1 MFCPNCG
8 KEIPENIKFC
18 NYCGAEQDVD
28 FSSST
33 FQEDSQQQ
41 SYEEYAVQQQSG
53 ITSRTKSALKLG
65 GFCLVALNVFSIL
78 LCVVGHY
85 YEFYLGHYV
94 LIGSSVV
101 ILMQS
106 SMIVGGIT
114 MISMSN
120 PKAALKIGGSVLLA
134 ISVLSVLIC
143 FLGNRYGYLLTS
155 IRNSAKGES
164 IIGGIDLL
172 LVQGSMVVAG
182 VLMIYISK
190 GKGR

>member
-18 NYCGAEQDVD
+18 NYCGAEQGVN
-28 FSSST
+28 FSSVT

-41 SYEEYAVQQQSG
+41 SYEEYAVQQQSVMA
-53 ITSRTKSALKLG
+53 SRTNSALKLG
-65 GFCLVALNVFSIL
+65 GFCLVALSVFSIL
-78 LCVVGHY
+78 LYFVGHY

-94 LIGSSVV
+94 LVGSSVV
-101 ILMQS
+101 LLMQS

-114 MISMSN
+114 MISMLN
-120 PKAALKIGGSVLLA
+120 PKAALKIGGSVLLEISA
-134 ISVLSVLIC
+134 ISVLIC
-143 FLGNRYGYLLTS
+143 FLGNRYVFLLTL
-155 IRNSAKGES
+155 IRNSTGES

>member
-18 NYCGAEQDVD
+18 NYCGAEQDVN
-28 FSSST
+28 FSSAT

-41 SYEEYAVQQQSG
+41 SYEENAVQQQLVMA
-53 ITSRTKSALKLG
+53 SRTKSALKLG
-65 GFCLVALNVFSIL
+65 GFCLVALSVFSIL
-78 LCVVGHY
+78 LCFVGHY

-134 ISVLSVLIC
+134 ISALSVLIC
-143 FLGNRYGYLLTS
+143 FLGNRYVFFLTL
-155 IRNSAKGES
+155 IRNSTGES
-164 IIGGIDLL
+164 IIGGIDLF

>member
-18 NYCGAEQDVD
+18 NYCGAEQDVN
-28 FSSST
+28 FSSVT

-41 SYEEYAVQQQSG
+41 SYEEYAVQQQSVMA
-53 ITSRTKSALKLG
+53 SRTNSALKLG
-65 GFCLVALNVFSIL
+65 GFCLVALSVFSIL
-78 LCVVGHY
+78 LCFVGHY

-94 LIGSSVV
+94 LIGSSVAL
-101 ILMQS
+101 LMQS

-120 PKAALKIGGSVLLA
+120 PKVALKIGGSVLLTISA
-134 ISVLSVLIC
+134 ISVLIC
-143 FLGNRYGYLLTS
+143 FLSNRYVFLLTL
-155 IRNSAKGES
+155 NSTGES
-164 IIGGIDLL
+164 IIGGNDLL
-172 LVQGSMVVAG
+172 LVLVQGSMVVAG

>member
-18 NYCGAEQDVD
+18 NYCGAEQDVN
-28 FSSST
+28 FSSAA
-33 FQEDSQQQ
+33 FQEDSQQ
-41 SYEEYAVQQQSG
+41 SYEEYAVQQQSAMA
-53 ITSRTKSALKLG
+53 SRTRAALKLG
-65 GFCLVALNVFSIL
+65 GLCLIALSVLSIL
-78 LCVVGHY
+78 LCFVGHY

-94 LIGSSVV
+94 LIGSSV
-101 ILMQS
+101 ILLMQS
-106 SMIVGGIT
+106 SMIVGGVT
-114 MISMSN
+114 MIGMSN

-134 ISVLSVLIC
+134 ISALSVLIC
-143 FLGNRYGYLLTS
+143 VLGNRYGYLLTS
-155 IRNSAKGES
+155 ISNSTKGES

-190 GKGR
+190 GRGR

>member
-18 NYCGAEQDVD
+18 NYCGAEQDVN
-28 FSSST
+28 FSSVT

-41 SYEEYAVQQQSG
+41 SYEEYAVQQQSVMA
-53 ITSRTKSALKLG
+53 SRTKSALKLG
-65 GFCLVALNVFSIL
+65 GFCLVALSVFSIL
-78 LCVVGHY
+78 LCFVGHY

-101 ILMQS
+101 LLMQS

-120 PKAALKIGGSVLLA
+120 PKAVLKIGGSVLLA
-134 ISVLSVLIC
+134 ISALSVLIRI
-143 FLGNRYGYLLTS
+143 LGNRYVFLLTL
-155 IRNSAKGES
+155 IRNSTGES

-172 LVQGSMVVAG
+172 LVQGCMVVAG

-190 GKGR
+190 GKGK

>member
-8 KEIPENIKFC
+8 KKIPENIKFC
-18 NYCGAEQDVD
+18 NYCGAEQDVN
-28 FSSST
+28 FSSAT
-33 FQEDSQQQ
+33 FQEDSKQQ
-41 SYEEYAVQQQSG
+41 SYEEYAVQQQSAMA
-53 ITSRTKSALKLG
+53 SRTRAALKLG
-65 GFCLVALNVFSIL
+65 GFCLVALSVFSIL
-78 LCVVGHY
+78 LCFVGHY

-101 ILMQS
+101 LLMQS

-114 MISMSN
+114 MIGMSN

-134 ISVLSVLIC
+134 ISALSVLTC
-143 FLGNRYGYLLTS
+143 FLGNRYSYLLTS
-155 IRNSAKGES
+155 IRNSTKGES
-164 IIGGIDLL
+164 IISGIDLL
-172 LVQGSMVVAG
+172 LVQGCMVVAG